1 MRSPTLTLA
10 VFFAA
15 LGLCYAGTERYS
27 GKEMKQVEQPC
38 PEWYADNEWNLQL
51 WGAYAFP
58 GNRGERSIADVLFEH
73 ENNEG
78 IDNRENDIGHSRD
91 DRFLNKDDVFG
102 GGADLKY
109 FFRRY
114 YGVGI
119 EGYALDGADA
129 VYGVLGTF
137 TLRFPMHC
145 SRFSPYLFW
154 GVGAAFNGSHDVVA
168 EDEFA
173 DPEVAFSRRINSDSV
188 WAGQAGGGFE
198 VRFTRHIGWM
208 ADFSWNILE
217 GGNNDFGMVRTGLT
231 IAF

>member
-1 MRSPTLTLA
+1 
-10 VFFAA
+10 
-15 LGLCYAGTERYS
+15 
-27 GKEMKQVEQPC
+27 MKQVEQPC

-51 WGAYAFP
+51 WGAYAFTS
-58 GNRGERSIADVLFEH
+58 NRGSRDILDVFFDHEFFE
-73 ENNEG
+73 NES
-78 IDNRENDIGHSRD
+78 NENDIGHLSN
-91 DRFLNKDDVFG
+91 DRFLNKDDVWG

-109 FFRRY
+109 FFHRY
-114 YGVGI
+114 YGIGV
-119 EGYALDGADA
+119 EGYALAGADT

-145 SRFSPYLFW
+145 SRWSPYLFW
-154 GVGAAFNGSHDVVA
+154 GVGRAFNGTHDVVA
-168 EDEFA
+168 EDDFTETVFPRQV
-173 DPEVAFSRRINSDSV
+173 DSDSV

-198 VRFTRHIGWM
+198 FRFTRRIGWM